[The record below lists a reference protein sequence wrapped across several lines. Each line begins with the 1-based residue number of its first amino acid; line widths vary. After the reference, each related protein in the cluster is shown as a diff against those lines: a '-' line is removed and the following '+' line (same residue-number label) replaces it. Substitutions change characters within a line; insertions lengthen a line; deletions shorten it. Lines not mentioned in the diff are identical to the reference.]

1 MRTKVCFVIAF
12 TFFVQIVSA
21 QTFGIKGGI
30 NFANVTFSGEEMDIS
45 PKSITSFHVGPVAD
59 FVLQE
64 SLHFNTGLLYS
75 VKGFKMKMDFFETIT
90 EVTEKINYLEV
101 PLNLAYKFTVSE
113 TSNFFVQA
121 GPYLGYALNGKAKGG
136 GETSDVEFG
145 DGKMKRLDFG
155 LGFGAGLEFGSI
167 ITSLN
172 YQLGL
177 ANTADDQDVK
187 LKNKVFQISFAY
199 MFGAKK

>member
-1 MRTKVCFVIAF
+1 MRTKICFVIAF

-30 NFANVTFSGEEMDIS
+30 NFANVTISGGGINIS

-59 FVLQE
+59 FVVQE
-64 SLHFNTGLLYS
+64 SLHFNTGLLFS
-75 VKGFKMKMDFFETIT
+75 VKGFKMEMDFFETT
-90 EVTEKINYLEV
+90 AEVTEKVNYLEV
-101 PLNLAYKFTVSE
+101 PLNLAYKFSVSE

-136 GETSDVEFG
+136 GETSDIEFG
-145 DGKMKRLDFG
+145 TGKMKRLDFG
-155 LGFGAGLEFGSI
+155 VGFGAGLEFGSI
-167 ITSLN
+167 VTSLN

-177 ANTADDQDVK
+177 TNLVDDK
-187 LKNKVFQISFAY
+187 TTKMKNKVFQISVAY